1 VGEELKPS
9 PLMEKG
15 GTVEV
20 SITVSGVMQV
30 GSDELVDL
38 QRADWQD
45 VLKEML
51 DKGIPIK
58 YEAREIYESSKPRKV
73 KVKV

>member
-1 VGEELKPS
+1 VAVGVYSLPPS
-9 PLMEKG
+9 LKG

-30 GSDELVDL
+30 ESEELADL

-51 DKGIPIK
+51 DRGIPLK
-58 YEAREIYESSKPRKV
+58 YEVREVYVSDKPRKV
-73 KVKV
+73 KM

>member
-1 VGEELKPS
+1 
-9 PLMEKG
+9 M
-15 GTVEV
+15 EV

-30 GSDELVDL
+30 ESEELADL

-51 DKGIPIK
+51 DRGIPLR
-58 YEAREIYESSKPRKV
+58 YEVREIYESSRPRKV
-73 KVKV
+73 KAKG

>member
-1 VGEELKPS
+1 
-9 PLMEKG
+9 M
-15 GTVEV
+15 EV

-51 DKGIPIK
+51 DRGIPLK
-58 YEAREIYESSKPRKV
+58 YEVREVYVSDKPRKV
-73 KVKV
+73 KM

>member
-1 VGEELKPS
+1 MEEELKPS
-9 PLMEKG
+9 PLMGKG
-15 GTVEV
+15 GTVEA

-30 GSDELVDL
+30 ESDELIDL

-45 VLKEML
+45 MLKEML

-58 YEAREIYESSKPRKV
+58 YEAREVYISDKPHKV
-73 KVKV
+73 KV

>member
-1 VGEELKPS
+1 
-9 PLMEKG
+9 
-15 GTVEV
+15 VEV

-30 GSDELVDL
+30 ESEELADL

-58 YEAREIYESSKPRKV
+58 YEAREVYVSDKPRKI
-73 KVKV
+73 KV

>member
-1 VGEELKPS
+1 MAVGVYSPPPS
-9 PLMEKG
+9 LKG

-30 GSDELVDL
+30 ESEELADL

-58 YEAREIYESSKPRKV
+58 YEAREVYVSDKSRKI
-73 KVKV
+73 KV

>member
-1 VGEELKPS
+1 MGEELKPS
-9 PLMEKG
+9 PLMGKG
-15 GTVEV
+15 GTVEA

-30 GSDELVDL
+30 EPEELADL

-51 DKGIPIK
+51 DRGIPLR
-58 YEAREIYESSKPRKV
+58 YEVREIYESSKPRKV